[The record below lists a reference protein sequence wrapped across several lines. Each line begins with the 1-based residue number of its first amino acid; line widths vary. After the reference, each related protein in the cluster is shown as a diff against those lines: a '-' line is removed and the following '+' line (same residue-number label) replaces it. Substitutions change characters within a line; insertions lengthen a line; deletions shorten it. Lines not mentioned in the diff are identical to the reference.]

1 LSFAFLAG
9 NNIFGRHPNPAKM
22 KKQNWYKLIY
32 QFAIIGIL
40 VFMVFRLFID
50 KAYTPDF
57 EAYCPFGGLQALG
70 SYLTMDSLSCSMTS
84 TQIMMGVALFI
95 GIVLFSR
102 LFCGYICPLGTIGE
116 WIGKLGDRL
125 KVRITLKGVADK
137 ALRLLKY
144 VLLFITFYF
153 TLKSSEL
160 FCKKFDPYYAAVT
173 GFDSDVELWWALIA
187 IGALLVGSLFFRLF
201 WCRYL
206 CPLGALSAIFKYSWW
221 FLGAMAAYVILLL
234 AGLNIPYVYPLLII
248 TAGGYILEIARM
260 NRVRPDPVHITRN
273 ADTCTSCGMCNDA
286 CPQGIDVLSEEKVT
300 HADCTLCG
308 DCLYACPEKDTLQ
321 INKRNMKW
329 LPAVVLGALIILGI
343 TAGSLFELPT
353 ISQKW
358 GTEEQLASAGMFEM
372 SGLKNIK
379 CFGSSTA
386 FANQMRRVEGIYG
399 VSTYVATHSVH
410 ILYDTAMYDEER
422 IQQLMFVP
430 VKRVIE
436 EPSADVNTIVY
447 HTLTVD
453 RFFDPLDAT
462 YLQHLLDQKTEA
474 VGYQS
479 EFACPVIVRIYFP
492 EGKAPDRETLTEAI
506 ESKNLRFTVNETEFN
521 VKLPYKV
528 VTLEENSGSM
538 PRQDFARE
546 MFMPVQSFFNDAQN
560 YTDDVLKGM
569 RVRLGD
575 NAKLKQRFNYL
586 ISHLSNDSGVVGFET
601 SLDDAGEE
609 MLTLWYIDTL
619 TAPAR
624 IFGALSADSL
634 LLHYGDGSIGTVPNP
649 FRFAPADTITVGGTE
664 LPAL

>member
-1 LSFAFLAG
+1 
-9 NNIFGRHPNPAKM
+9 M

-32 QFAIIGIL
+32 QFAVIGIL
-40 VFMVFRLFID
+40 SFMLFRLLFD

-84 TQIMMGVALFI
+84 TQIMMGVVLFI

-125 KVRITLKGVADK
+125 KVRITPKGLADY

-153 TLKSSEL
+153 TLKTSEL
-160 FCKKFDPYYAAVT
+160 FCKKFDPYYAAVS
-173 GFDSDVELWWALIA
+173 GFNSDVVLWWALIA
-187 IGALLVGSLFFRLF
+187 IGALLLGSLFFRLF

-221 FLGAMAAYVILLL
+221 FLGTMAVYVILLL
-234 AGLNIPYVYPLLII
+234 VGLSIPYVWPLLII
-248 TAGGYILEIARM
+248 TAGGYILEVTRM

-273 ADTCTSCGMCNDA
+273 TDTCTSCGLCTIS
-286 CPQGIDVLSEEKVT
+286 CPQGIDVASVDKVT

-308 DCLYACPEKDTLQ
+308 DCLHACPEKDTLQ

-329 LPAVVLGALIILGI
+329 LPSVVLGALIVLGI
-343 TAGSLFELPT
+343 TAGTLFELPT

-358 GTEEQLASAGMFEM
+358 GTEEQLAGAGTFEM

-386 FANQMRRVEGIYG
+386 FANQMRNVEGVYG
-399 VSTYVATHSVH
+399 VSTYVASHTVH
-410 ILYDTAMYDEER
+410 ILYDTTMYNDEKL
-422 IQQLMFVP
+422 QQLLFVP
-430 VKRVIE
+430 VKR
-436 EPSADVNTIVY
+436 TIDDLPAETGSLVY
-447 HTLTVD
+447 YTLTID
-453 RFFDPLDAT
+453 KFFDPLDAT

-492 EGKAPDRETLTEAI
+492 AGKEPDRETLVKTI
-506 ESKNLRFTVNETEFN
+506 ESKSLSFTVNETEFN

-528 VTLEENSGSM
+528 VTFSEEKGTLS
-538 PRQDFARE
+538 PQEFARE
-546 MFMPVQSFFNDAQN
+546 MFMPERSFFNDSQN
-560 YTDDVLKGM
+560 YSGDVLKGM
-569 RVRLGD
+569 TVRLGE
-575 NAKLKQRFNYL
+575 NAKLNQRYSYL
-586 ISHLSNDSGVVGFET
+586 VSHLSNDSGIVGFET
-601 SLDDAGEE
+601 SLDDAGAE
-609 MLTLWYIDTL
+609 MLTLWYVDTL
-619 TAPAR
+619 TTPDR
-624 IFGALSADSL
+624 IFRALSADSL
-634 LLHYGDGSIGTVPNP
+634 VLHYVDGTVGTAPNP
-649 FRFAPADTITVGGTE
+649 FRFVPADTVTIVLTD
-664 LPAL
+664 

>member
-1 LSFAFLAG
+1 
-9 NNIFGRHPNPAKM
+9 M

-32 QFAIIGIL
+32 QFAIIGII

-70 SYLTMDSLSCSMTS
+70 SFLTMDSLSCSMTS

-125 KVRITLKGVADK
+125 KVRMTLKGVADK

-160 FCKKFDPYYAAVT
+160 FCKKFDPYYAAVS

-187 IGALLVGSLFFRLF
+187 IGALLLGSLFFRLF
-201 WCRYL
+201 FCRYL

-221 FLGAMAAYVILLL
+221 FLGVMAAYVILLL
-234 AGLNIPYVYPLLII
+234 FGLDISYVYPLLII
-248 TAGGYILEIARM
+248 TTGGYILEVARM

-273 ADTCTSCGMCNDA
+273 TDTCTSCGLCTES
-286 CPQGIDVLSEEKVT
+286 CPQGIDVASEKKVT

-308 DCLYACPEKDTLQ
+308 DCLYACPEKNTLQ

-329 LPAVVLGALIILGI
+329 LPAAVLSVLIILGI

-353 ISQKW
+353 INQKW
-358 GTEEQLASAGMFEM
+358 GTPEQIENAGLFEM

-399 VSTYVATHSVH
+399 VSTYVATNSVH
-410 ILYDTAMYDEER
+410 ILYDTAMYNDEK

-430 VKRVIE
+430 VKRVIK
-436 EPSADVNTIVY
+436 EPTADVSNIVY
-447 HTLTVD
+447 HTLTID

-479 EFACPVIVRIYFP
+479 DFACPVIVRIYFP
-492 EGKAPDRETLTEAI
+492 EGKAPDRESLVEVI
-506 ESKNLRFTVNETEFN
+506 ESKNLNFTVNGTEFN
-521 VKLPYKV
+521 VKLPYRV
-528 VTLEENSGSM
+528 ITFEENAGSM
-538 PRQDFARE
+538 PRTDFARE
-546 MFMPVQSFFNDAQN
+546 MFMPTRSFFNDSQN
-560 YTDDVLKGM
+560 YTEDVLKGM
-569 RVRLGD
+569 AVRLGE
-575 NAKLKQRFNYL
+575 NGQLKQRYNYL

-601 SLDDAGEE
+601 SLNDAGEE
-609 MLTLWYIDTL
+609 ILTLWYVDTL
-619 TAPAR
+619 TVPAR
-624 IFGALSADSL
+624 IFAALTADSL
-634 LLHYGDGSIGTVPNP
+634 LLHYGDGSTGTVPNP
-649 FRFAPADTITVGGTE
+649 FRFAPADTITTGGSE
-664 LPAL
+664 

>member
-1 LSFAFLAG
+1 
-9 NNIFGRHPNPAKM
+9 M

-40 VFMVFRLFID
+40 VFMVFRLLID
-50 KAYTPDF
+50 KAYAPDF

-70 SYLTMDSLSCSMTS
+70 SYMTMESLSCSMTS

-116 WIGKLGDRL
+116 WIGKLGDKL
-125 KVRITLKGVADK
+125 KVRITLKGIADK

-160 FCKKFDPYYAAVT
+160 FCKKFDPYYAAVS
-173 GFDSDVELWWALIA
+173 GFDSDVHLWWALIA
-187 IGALLVGSLFFRLF
+187 IGALLLGSLFFRLF

-221 FLGAMAAYVILLL
+221 FMGAMAVYVVLLL
-234 AGLNIPYVYPLLII
+234 LGLNISYVWPLLLI
-248 TAGGYILEIARM
+248 TAGGYVLEIARM
-260 NRVRPDPVHITRN
+260 DRVRPDPVHITRN
-273 ADTCTSCGMCNDA
+273 PDTCTSCGLCTIS
-286 CPQGIDVLSEEKVT
+286 CPQAIDVASMKKVT

-321 INKRNMKW
+321 INNRNMKW

-358 GTEEQLASAGMFEM
+358 GTEEELENAGMFEM

-410 ILYDTAMYDEER
+410 ILYDTVMYSNEE
-422 IQQLMFVP
+422 IQQLLFVP

-436 EPSADVNTIVY
+436 ELPADLDEVVY
-447 HTLTVD
+447 YTLTID
-453 RFFDPLDAT
+453 KFFDPLDAT
-462 YLQHLLDQKTEA
+462 YLQYLLEQKTEA

-479 EFACPVIVRIYFP
+479 DFACPVIVRIFFP
-492 EGKAPDRETLTEAI
+492 AGKEPDRAALTEAI
-506 ESKNLRFTVNETEFN
+506 ESKNLRFTVNENEFN

-528 VTLEENSGSM
+528 ITFEETASTLSRE
-538 PRQDFARE
+538 DYIRE
-546 MFMPVQSFFNDAQN
+546 MFMPTQSYFNEYQT
-560 YTDDVLKGM
+560 YTPEVLKGLT
-569 RVRLGD
+569 VKLGE
-575 NAKLKQRFNYL
+575 NAKLKQRYNFL
-586 ISHLSNDSGVVGFET
+586 ISHLSNDSGVVAFET
-601 SLDDAGEE
+601 SLDESGEE
-609 MLTLWYIDTL
+609 MLTLWYVDSL
-619 TAPAR
+619 TAPDR

-634 LLHYGDGSIGTVPNP
+634 LLHYGDGSTGTVPNP
-649 FRFAPADTITVGGTE
+649 FRFVPTDTVTE
-664 LPAL
+664 GRTE

>member
-1 LSFAFLAG
+1 
-9 NNIFGRHPNPAKM
+9 M

-32 QFAIIGIL
+32 QFAIIGII

-70 SYLTMDSLSCSMTS
+70 SFLTMDSLSCSMTS

-125 KVRITLKGVADK
+125 KVRMTLKGVADK

-160 FCKKFDPYYAAVT
+160 FCKKFDPYYAAVS

-187 IGALLVGSLFFRLF
+187 IGALLLGSLFFRLF
-201 WCRYL
+201 FCRYL

-221 FLGAMAAYVILLL
+221 FLGVMAAYVILLL
-234 AGLNIPYVYPLLII
+234 FGLDISYVYPLLII
-248 TAGGYILEIARM
+248 TTGGYILEVARM

-273 ADTCTSCGMCNDA
+273 TDTCTSCGLCTES
-286 CPQGIDVLSEEKVT
+286 CPQGIDVASEKKVT

-308 DCLYACPEKDTLQ
+308 DCLYACPEKNTLQ

-329 LPAVVLGALIILGI
+329 LPAAVLSVLIILGI

-353 ISQKW
+353 INQKW
-358 GTEEQLASAGMFEM
+358 GTPEQIENAGLFEM

-399 VSTYVATHSVH
+399 VSTYVATNSVH
-410 ILYDTAMYDEER
+410 ILYDTAMYNDEK

-430 VKRVIE
+430 VKRVIK
-436 EPSADVNTIVY
+436 EPTADVSNIVY
-447 HTLTVD
+447 HTLTID

-479 EFACPVIVRIYFP
+479 DFACPVIVRIYFP
-492 EGKAPDRETLTEAI
+492 EGKAPDRESLVEVI
-506 ESKNLRFTVNETEFN
+506 ESKNLNFTVNGTEFN
-521 VKLPYKV
+521 VKLPYRV
-528 VTLEENSGSM
+528 ITFEENAGSI
-538 PRQDFARE
+538 PRTDFARE
-546 MFMPVQSFFNDAQN
+546 MFMPTRSFFNDSQN
-560 YTDDVLKGM
+560 YTEDVLKGM
-569 RVRLGD
+569 AVRLGE
-575 NAKLKQRFNYL
+575 NGQLKQRYNYL

-601 SLDDAGEE
+601 SLNDAGEE
-609 MLTLWYIDTL
+609 ILTLWYVDTL
-619 TAPAR
+619 TVPAR
-624 IFGALSADSL
+624 IFAALTADSL
-634 LLHYGDGSIGTVPNP
+634 LLHYGDGSTGTVPNP
-649 FRFAPADTITVGGTE
+649 FRFAPADTITTGGSE
-664 LPAL
+664 

>member
-1 LSFAFLAG
+1 
-9 NNIFGRHPNPAKM
+9 M

-32 QFAIIGIL
+32 QFAIIAIL
-40 VFMVFRLFID
+40 AFMGFRLLFD
-50 KAYTPDF
+50 KAYAPDF

-70 SYLTMDSLSCSMTS
+70 SYMTMDSLSCSMTS

-116 WIGKLGDRL
+116 WTGKLRDRL
-125 KVRITLKGVADK
+125 KVRITLKGIADK

-160 FCKKFDPYYAAVT
+160 FCKKFDPYYAVAS
-173 GFDSDVELWWALIA
+173 GFDTDVVLLWALIA

-221 FLGAMAAYVILLL
+221 FLGVMAVYVILLL
-234 AGLNIPYVYPLLII
+234 LGLNISYVYPLLIV
-248 TAGGYILEIARM
+248 TAGGYILEVTRM
-260 NRVRPDPVHITRN
+260 DRVRPDPVHVTRN
-273 ADTCTSCGMCNDA
+273 TGTCTSCGLCTES
-286 CPQGIDVLSEEKVT
+286 CPQGIDVASMEKVT

-308 DCLYACPEKDTLQ
+308 DCLHACPEKDTLQ

-353 ISQKW
+353 ISQQW
-358 GTEEQLASAGMFEM
+358 GTEEQLANAGTFEM

-386 FANQMRRVEGIYG
+386 FANQMRSVEGIYG
-399 VSTYVATHSVH
+399 VSTYVASHTVH
-410 ILYDTAMYDEER
+410 ILYDTAMYNDEK
-422 IQQLMFVP
+422 IQQLIFVP

-436 EPSADVNTIVY
+436 EPSADVSNIVY
-447 HTLTVD
+447 HTLTID
-453 RFFDPLDAT
+453 KFFDPLDAT

-479 EFACPVIVRIYFP
+479 DFACPVIVRIYFP
-492 EGKAPDRETLTEAI
+492 EGKAPDRETLIKAI

-521 VKLPYKV
+521 VKLPYRV

-538 PRQDFARE
+538 PVNEFARE
-546 MFMPVQSFFNDAQN
+546 MFMPVKSFFNEYQK
-560 YTDDVLKGM
+560 YTPDVLKGM
-569 RVRLGD
+569 PVRLGD
-575 NAKLKQRFNYL
+575 NAQLKQRYNYL
-586 ISHLSNDSGVVGFET
+586 ISHISNDEGVVGFET
-601 SLDDAGEE
+601 LLNDAGEE
-609 MLTLWYIDTL
+609 MVTLWYVDTL
-619 TAPAR
+619 TVPAR
-624 IFGALSADSL
+624 IFSVMNADSL
-634 LLHYGDGSIGTVPNP
+634 LLHYGDGTTGTVPNP
-649 FRFAPADTITVGGTE
+649 FRFAPADT
-664 LPAL
+664 LPH

>member
-1 LSFAFLAG
+1 
-9 NNIFGRHPNPAKM
+9 M

-32 QFAIIGIL
+32 QFAIIAIL
-40 VFMVFRLFID
+40 AFMGFRLLFD
-50 KAYTPDF
+50 KAYAPDF

-70 SYLTMDSLSCSMTS
+70 SYMTMDSLSCSMTS

-116 WIGKLGDRL
+116 WTGKLGDRL
-125 KVRITLKGVADK
+125 KVRITLKGIADK

-160 FCKKFDPYYAAVT
+160 FCKKFDPYYAVAS
-173 GFDSDVELWWALIA
+173 GFDTDVVLLWALIA

-221 FLGAMAAYVILLL
+221 FLGVMAVYVILLL
-234 AGLNIPYVYPLLII
+234 LGLNISYVYPLLIV
-248 TAGGYILEIARM
+248 TAGGYILEVTRM
-260 NRVRPDPVHITRN
+260 DRVRPDPVHITRN
-273 ADTCTSCGMCNDA
+273 TGTCTSCGLCTES
-286 CPQGIDVLSEEKVT
+286 CPQGIDVASMEKVT

-308 DCLYACPEKDTLQ
+308 DCLHACPEKDTLQ

-353 ISQKW
+353 ISQQW
-358 GTEEQLASAGMFEM
+358 GTEEQLANAGTFEM

-386 FANQMRRVEGIYG
+386 FANQMRSVEGIYG
-399 VSTYVATHSVH
+399 VSTYVASHTVH
-410 ILYDTAMYDEER
+410 ILYDTAMYNDEK
-422 IQQLMFVP
+422 IQQLIFVP

-436 EPSADVNTIVY
+436 EPSADVSNIVY
-447 HTLTVD
+447 HTLTID
-453 RFFDPLDAT
+453 KFFDPLDAT

-479 EFACPVIVRIYFP
+479 DFACPVIVRIYFP
-492 EGKAPDRETLTEAI
+492 EGKAPDRETLIKAI

-521 VKLPYKV
+521 VKLPYRV

-538 PRQDFARE
+538 PVNEFARE
-546 MFMPVQSFFNDAQN
+546 MFMPVKSFFNEYQK
-560 YTDDVLKGM
+560 YTPDVLKGM
-569 RVRLGD
+569 PVRLGD
-575 NAKLKQRFNYL
+575 NAQLKQRYNYL
-586 ISHLSNDSGVVGFET
+586 ISHISNDEGVVGFET
-601 SLDDAGEE
+601 LLNDAGEE
-609 MLTLWYIDTL
+609 MVTLWYVDTL
-619 TAPAR
+619 TVPAR
-624 IFGALSADSL
+624 IFSVMNADSL
-634 LLHYGDGSIGTVPNP
+634 LLHYGDGTTGTVPNP
-649 FRFAPADTITVGGTE
+649 FRFAPADT
-664 LPAL
+664 LPH